1 MSEIYEHGINI
12 GISRVRNQFFVKMK
26 IVGRLTHDD
35 YEMIT
40 PLLENALN
48 GVEHPNISLL
58 IDATN
63 FEGWSL
69 QAVWDD
75 LKLGLKHNKDFYK
88 IALVGNKSWQEYG
101 VKISNWFSKGSIEY
115 FEKTDDA
122 LAWLSQEI
130 EKKKPENLDTQYVNS
145 KDTTTNEIQSRKKD
159 IENHLELLFKT
170 NMKITD
176 WDVPEADDKKAAQ
189 LIVNILQNKL
199 DSIKQDIKDGKYD
212 YY

>member
-1 MSEIYEHGINI
+1 MSEIYEHGIDI
-12 GISRVRNQFFVKMK
+12 GINRIKNQFFVKMK
-26 IVGRLTHDD
+26 IVGSLTHDD

-48 GVEHPNISLL
+48 GITHPHISLL
-58 IDATN
+58 IDATK

-101 VKISNWFSKGSIEY
+101 VKISNWFTKGSMEY

-122 LAWLSQEI
+122 LSWLSE
-130 EKKKPENLDTQYVNS
+130 ERKSDTLDTESINS
-145 KDTTTNEIQSRKKD
+145 KDVTKNEIKSREED
-159 IENHLELLFKT
+159 IQKQLELLFKT

-189 LIVNILQNKL
+189 LIADVLQDKL
-199 DSIKQDIKDGKYD
+199 NSIRQDIKDGKYD

>member
-1 MSEIYEHGINI
+1 MSEVYEHGIDV
-12 GISRVRNQFFVKMK
+12 GINRIKDQFFVKMK
-26 IVGRLTHDD
+26 IVGRLTHED

-58 IDATN
+58 IDATQ

-88 IALVGNKSWQEYG
+88 IALIGNKSWQEFG
-101 VKISNWFSKGSIEY
+101 VKISNWFTKGSMEY

-122 LAWLSQEI
+122 LAWLSQE
-130 EKKKPENLDTQYVNS
+130 KKPKNLDTEYVNS
-145 KDTTTNEIQSRKKD
+145 KDVTANEIASRQDD
-159 IENHLELLFKT
+159 IAKQLELLFKA

-189 LIVNILQNKL
+189 LIIEVLQNKL
-199 DSIKQDIKDGKYD
+199 DSLKQDVEDGKYD

>member
-1 MSEIYEHGINI
+1 MSTLYEHGISI
-12 GISRVRNQFFVKMK
+12 GVSRVKNQFFVKMK
-26 IVGRLTHDD
+26 VVGRLTHDD

-88 IALVGNKSWQEYG
+88 VALVGNKSWQEYG
-101 VKISNWFSKGSIEY
+101 IKISNWFSMGTMEY
-115 FEKTDDA
+115 FENTDDA
-122 LAWLSQEI
+122 LAWLSQE
-130 EKKKPENLDTQYVNS
+130 KFLDTDYVNS
-145 KDTTTNEIQSRKKD
+145 KDVTSNEIKSREKA
-159 IENHLELLFKT
+159 ISNQLEILFKA

-176 WDVPEADDKKAAQ
+176 WDVPEADDQKAARM
-189 LIVNILQNKL
+189 IVDILQNKL
-199 DSIKQDIKDGKYD
+199 DDIKQDVEDRKYEN
-212 YY
+212 Y

>member
-1 MSEIYEHGINI
+1 MSEIYEHGIDI
-12 GISRVRNQFFVKMK
+12 GINRVKNQFFVKMK
-26 IVGRLTHDD
+26 IVGSLTHDD

-48 GVEHPNISLL
+48 GIDHPRISLL
-58 IDATN
+58 IDATK

-101 VKISNWFSKGSIEY
+101 VKISNWFSKGSMEY

-122 LAWLSQEI
+122 LDWLSEESK
-130 EKKKPENLDTQYVNS
+130 EKILDATYVNS
-145 KDTTTNEIQSRKKD
+145 KNTTENEIRSREDD
-159 IENHLELLFKT
+159 IKNQLESLFKK

-176 WDVPEADDKKAAQ
+176 WDVPEADDQKAAQ
-189 LIVNILQNKL
+189 MIVEILQNKL
-199 DSIKQDIKDGKYD
+199 DSIRQDVEDGKYE

>member
-1 MSEIYEHGINI
+1 MSEIYEHGIDI
-12 GISRVRNQFFVKMK
+12 GINRIKNQFFVKMK
-26 IVGRLTHDD
+26 IVGSLTHDD

-48 GVEHPNISLL
+48 GITHPHISLL
-58 IDATN
+58 IDATK

-101 VKISNWFSKGSIEY
+101 VKISNWFTKGSMEY

-122 LAWLSQEI
+122 LSWLSE
-130 EKKKPENLDTQYVNS
+130 ERKSDTLDTESINS
-145 KDTTTNEIQSRKKD
+145 KDVTKNEIKSREED
-159 IENHLELLFKT
+159 IQKQLELLFKT

-176 WDVPEADDKKAAQ
+176 WDVPEADDKKAAK
-189 LIVNILQNKL
+189 LIVEVLEKKL
-199 DSIKQDIKDGKYD
+199 ESIKKDIDDGKYD